1 MNVVDC
7 YSVGIGVTV
16 VFMSYSM
23 TRPFGLYIHWPF
35 CVSKCPYC
43 DFNSHVS
50 NAVDHDQWRAAFLQE
65 LDRVFADSQGH
76 RVSSIFF
83 GGGTPSLMQA
93 KTVEAILDRAQA
105 LWGFTDTVE
114 ITLEANPTTVESH
127 TFRDFRN
134 AGVNRLSIGIQS
146 LEEEVLKFLGRAHSM
161 TEARTALELAAQS
174 FDRYSFDL
182 IYARPDQTLAG
193 WERELREALKLSAG
207 HLSLYQLTIEPG
219 TDFHK
224 RGIAPIEED
233 LGADMYDL
241 TQEIMEEAGLPAY
254 EISNHAKPGQES
266 RHNLVYWQGD
276 EYIGLGPGAH
286 SRFQNQAI
294 HQIYKPDL
302 WLKAIADKQSGEQKR
317 RALKSDERII
327 ELILMGMR
335 LRDGMSAPHFE
346 QLTGQ
351 ALKDSLD
358 PVGLQDMLDMGF
370 VEWAGDYLR
379 PTEEG
384 RKCLNGVLE
393 KLVRV

>member
-1 MNVVDC
+1 M
-7 YSVGIGVTV
+7 GIGVV
-16 VFMSYSM
+16 VVLMSYSM

-50 NAVDHDQWRAAFLQE
+50 NTVDHDQWRTAFVQE
-65 LDRVFADSQGH
+65 LDRVFAESKGH
-76 RVSSIFF
+76 RISSIFF

-93 KTVEAILDRAQA
+93 QTVEAILDRAQA
-105 LWGFTDTVE
+105 LWGFTDGVE

-127 TFRDFRN
+127 TFRDFRQ

-146 LEEEVLKFLGRAHSM
+146 LEEEVLKFLGRAHNMS
-161 TEARTALELAAQS
+161 EARTALELAAKS

-193 WERELREALKLSAG
+193 WEAELREALTLSAG

-224 RGIAPIEED
+224 RGIAPIDED

-302 WLKAIADKQSGEQKR
+302 WLKAIAEKQSGEQKR
-317 RALKSDERII
+317 RALKTDERII

-335 LRDGMSAPHFE
+335 LREGMSASHFAA
-346 QLTGQ
+346 LTGKT
-351 ALKDSLD
+351 LLDSLD
-358 PVGLQDMLDMGF
+358 PQGLADMLEMGF
-370 VEWAGDYLR
+370 VEWADDHLR

>member
-1 MNVVDC
+1 M
-7 YSVGIGVTV
+7 

-93 KTVEAILDRAQA
+93 KTVEAILDRAEA
-105 LWGFTDTVE
+105 LWGFRDTVE

-370 VEWAGDYLR
+370 VEWAGDHLR

>member
-1 MNVVDC
+1 MVL
-7 YSVGIGVTV
+7 
-16 VFMSYSM
+16 MSYSM

-50 NAVDHDQWRAAFLQE
+50 NAVDHDQWRTAFVQE
-65 LDRVFADSQGH
+65 LDRVFAESKGH
-76 RVSSIFF
+76 RISSIFF

-105 LWGFTDTVE
+105 LWGFTDGVE

-127 TFRDFRN
+127 TFRDFRQ

-146 LEEEVLKFLGRAHSM
+146 LEEEVLKFLGRAHNMS
-161 TEARTALELAAQS
+161 EARTALELAAKS

-193 WERELREALKLSAG
+193 WEAELREALTLSAG

-224 RGIAPIEED
+224 RGIAPIDED

-302 WLKAIADKQSGEQKR
+302 WLKAIAEKQSGEQKR
-317 RALKSDERII
+317 RALKTDERII

-335 LRDGMSAPHFE
+335 LREGMSASHFAA
-346 QLTGQ
+346 LTGKT
-351 ALKDSLD
+351 LLDSLD
-358 PVGLQDMLDMGF
+358 PQGLADMLEMGF
-370 VEWAGDYLR
+370 VEWADDHLR

>member
-1 MNVVDC
+1 MVL
-7 YSVGIGVTV
+7 
-16 VFMSYSM
+16 MSYSM
-23 TRPFGLYIHWPF
+23 SRPFGLYIHWPF

-50 NAVDHDQWRAAFLQE
+50 NAVDHDQWRTAFVQE
-65 LDRVFADSQGH
+65 LDRVFAESKGH
-76 RVSSIFF
+76 RISSIFF

-105 LWGFTDTVE
+105 LWGFTDGVE

-127 TFRDFRN
+127 TFRDFRQ

-146 LEEEVLKFLGRAHSM
+146 LEEEVLKFLGRAHNMS
-161 TEARTALELAAQS
+161 EARTALELAAQS

-193 WERELREALKLSAG
+193 WEAELREALTLSAG

-224 RGIAPIEED
+224 RGIAPIDED

-302 WLKAIADKQSGEQKR
+302 WLKAIAEKQSGEQKR
-317 RALKSDERII
+317 RALKMDERII

-335 LRDGMSAPHFE
+335 LREGMSASHFAA
-346 QLTGQ
+346 LTGKT
-351 ALKDSLD
+351 LLDSLD
-358 PVGLQDMLDMGF
+358 PQGLADMLEMGF
-370 VEWAGDYLR
+370 VEWADDHLR

>member
-1 MNVVDC
+1 
-7 YSVGIGVTV
+7 
-16 VFMSYSM
+16 MS
-23 TRPFGLYIHWPF
+23 RPFGLYIHWPF

-50 NAVDHDQWRAAFLQE
+50 NAVDHDQWRTAFVQE
-65 LDRVFADSQGH
+65 LDRVFAESKGH
-76 RVSSIFF
+76 RISSIFF

-105 LWGFTDTVE
+105 LWGFTDGVE

-127 TFRDFRN
+127 TFRDFRQ

-146 LEEEVLKFLGRAHSM
+146 LEEEVLKFLGRAHNMS
-161 TEARTALELAAQS
+161 EARTALELAAQS

-193 WERELREALKLSAG
+193 WEAELREALTLSAG

-224 RGIAPIEED
+224 RGIAPIDED

-302 WLKAIADKQSGEQKR
+302 WLKAIAEKQSGEQKR
-317 RALKSDERII
+317 RALKMDERII

-335 LRDGMSAPHFE
+335 LREGMSASHFAA
-346 QLTGQ
+346 LTGKT
-351 ALKDSLD
+351 LLDSLD
-358 PVGLQDMLDMGF
+358 PQGLADMLEMGF
-370 VEWAGDYLR
+370 VEWADDHLR

>member
-1 MNVVDC
+1 MVL
-7 YSVGIGVTV
+7 
-16 VFMSYSM
+16 MSYSM

-50 NAVDHDQWRAAFLQE
+50 NAVDHDQWRMAFLQE

-93 KTVEAILDRAQA
+93 KTVEVILDRAQA
-105 LWGFTDTVE
+105 LWGFTDRVE

-127 TFRDFRN
+127 TFRDFRH

-161 TEARTALELAAQS
+161 TEARTALDLAAQS

-182 IYARPDQTLAG
+182 IYARPDQTLSG
-193 WERELREALKLSAG
+193 WECELREALTLSAG

-224 RGIAPIEED
+224 RGIAPIDED

-317 RALKSDERII
+317 RALKADERII

-335 LRDGMSAPHFE
+335 LRDGMSAAHFA

-351 ALKDSLD
+351 TLSDSLD
-358 PVGLQDMLDMGF
+358 PVGLQDMLELGF
-370 VEWAGDYLR
+370 VEWVGDNLR

>member
-1 MNVVDC
+1 
-7 YSVGIGVTV
+7 
-16 VFMSYSM
+16 M

-50 NAVDHDQWRAAFLQE
+50 NAVDHDQWRTAFVQE
-65 LDRVFADSQGH
+65 LDRVFAESKGH
-76 RVSSIFF
+76 RISSIFF

-105 LWGFTDTVE
+105 LWGFTDGVE

-127 TFRDFRN
+127 TFRDFRQ

-146 LEEEVLKFLGRAHSM
+146 LEEEVLKFLGRAHNMS
-161 TEARTALELAAQS
+161 EARTALELAAKS

-193 WERELREALKLSAG
+193 WEAELREALTLSAG

-224 RGIAPIEED
+224 RGIAPIDED

-302 WLKAIADKQSGEQKR
+302 WLKAIAEKQSGEQKR
-317 RALKSDERII
+317 RALKTDERII

-335 LRDGMSAPHFE
+335 LREGMSASHFAA
-346 QLTGQ
+346 LTGKT
-351 ALKDSLD
+351 LLDSLD
-358 PVGLQDMLDMGF
+358 PQGLADMLEMGF
-370 VEWAGDYLR
+370 VEWADDHLR

>member
-1 MNVVDC
+1 MVL
-7 YSVGIGVTV
+7 
-16 VFMSYSM
+16 MSYSM

-50 NAVDHDQWRAAFLQE
+50 NAVDHDQWRTAFVQE
-65 LDRVFADSQGH
+65 LDRVFVESKGH
-76 RVSSIFF
+76 RISSIFF

-105 LWGFTDTVE
+105 LWGFTDGVE

-127 TFRDFRN
+127 TFRDFRQ

-146 LEEEVLKFLGRAHSM
+146 LEEEVLKFLGRAHNMS
-161 TEARTALELAAQS
+161 EARTALELAAKS

-193 WERELREALKLSAG
+193 WQAELREALTLSAG

-224 RGIAPIEED
+224 RGIAPIDED

-302 WLKAIADKQSGEQKR
+302 WLKAIAEKQSGEQKR
-317 RALKSDERII
+317 RALKMDERII

-335 LRDGMSAPHFE
+335 LREGMSASHFAA
-346 QLTGQ
+346 LTGKT
-351 ALKDSLD
+351 LLDSLD
-358 PVGLQDMLDMGF
+358 PQGLADMLEMGF
-370 VEWAGDYLR
+370 VEWADDHLR

>member
-1 MNVVDC
+1 M
-7 YSVGIGVTV
+7 GIGVV
-16 VFMSYSM
+16 VVLMSYSM

-50 NAVDHDQWRAAFLQE
+50 NTVDHDQWRTAFVQE
-65 LDRVFADSQGH
+65 LDRVFAESKGH
-76 RVSSIFF
+76 RISSIFF

-93 KTVEAILDRAQA
+93 QTVEAILDRAQA
-105 LWGFTDTVE
+105 LWGFTDGVE

-127 TFRDFRN
+127 TFRDFRQ

-146 LEEEVLKFLGRAHSM
+146 LEEEVLKFLGRAHNMS
-161 TEARTALELAAQS
+161 EARTALELAAKS

-193 WERELREALKLSAG
+193 WEAELREALTLSAG

-224 RGIAPIEED
+224 RGIAPIDED

-302 WLKAIADKQSGEQKR
+302 WLKAIAEKQSGEQKR
-317 RALKSDERII
+317 RALKTDERII
-327 ELILMGMR
+327 ELILMGM
-335 LRDGMSAPHFE
+335 LVIL
-346 QLTGQ
+346 QL
-351 ALKDSLD
+351 
-358 PVGLQDMLDMGF
+358 
-370 VEWAGDYLR
+370 
-379 PTEEG
+379 
-384 RKCLNGVLE
+384 
-393 KLVRV
+393 